1 MNSVEK
7 IDKSEE
13 LSLEIGANFI
23 SLEKKLMEIQKE
35 SKNKNEELK
44 NLILL
49 EIEKSNFW
57 CKSGK
62 ASSSIG
68 GISSSKIRSS
78 TIQSTFSPI
87 MIEYRELFFVKGS
100 NHANSLV
107 GRAGI
112 SSPRSK

>member
-1 MNSVEK
+1 MKNSK
-7 IDKSEE
+7 TLFYSK
-13 LSLEIGANFI
+13 L
-23 SLEKKLMEIQKE
+23 KKVTFGI
-35 SKNKNEELK
+35 
-44 NLILL
+44 
-49 EIEKSNFW
+49 
-57 CKSGK
+57 KSGK

-87 MIEYRELFFVKGS
+87 MIEYRELFFVKGP